1 VSRASLFRKERR
13 RRGLCA
19 VAGCPVVTGDRSY
32 RCHAHAEAHRGAVK
46 LAYQAELARRLADV
60 VADVEDRAA
69 GAAA

>member
-32 RCHAHAEAHRGAVK
+32 RCHAHAEAHRGAMK
-46 LAYQAELARRLADV
+46 LAYQTELARRMAE
-60 VADVEDRAA
+60 VAAPAREQAA
-69 GAAA
+69 